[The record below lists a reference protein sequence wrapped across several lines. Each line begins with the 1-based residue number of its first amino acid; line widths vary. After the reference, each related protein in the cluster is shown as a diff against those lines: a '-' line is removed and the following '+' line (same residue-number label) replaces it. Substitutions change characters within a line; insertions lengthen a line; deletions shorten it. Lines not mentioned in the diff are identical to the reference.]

1 MHTSTSCAFPKWLG
15 HSVQCSVAI
24 AVTWSWQNGKAM
36 LSLPS
41 AVTSLHVGSC
51 YFRGCCPQ
59 PLQHTS
65 EKLEEAATGIKT
77 WSWLSWFSPWF
88 TTSKRGHSLGLDRTT
103 GSAAVS
109 VALAQ
114 RVSSSCRDASWDGQ
128 VGLSLVSGPP
138 LCHKDSTAAPSHRWS
153 LLLPLQVSAKKRQRG
168 EGAATPRLKLL
179 LRENLVTPLS
189 TLTHSA
195 SGNVSNLSVF
205 LMTGVVKVS
214 YLEHHFPFFI
224 PGAAGTGLSVFT
236 VHEGAAA
243 GSCLSPAF
251 LFLSIGSE
259 ALHLLQ
265 PQTNQVTNASRFWVI
280 KKTAT
285 SVKHSQSANHVCAV
299 HLLRL

>member
-1 MHTSTSCAFPKWLG
+1 
-15 HSVQCSVAI
+15 
-24 AVTWSWQNGKAM
+24 M

-41 AVTSLHVGSC
+41 AVTSLRVGSC

-88 TTSKRGHSLGLDRTT
+88 TTSKRGHSLGLDQRT
-103 GSAAVS
+103 GSAVVS

-114 RVSSSCRDASWDGQ
+114 GASSICRDASWDGQ
-128 VGLSLVSGPP
+128 ARLSLVSGPP

-153 LLLPLQVSAKKRQRG
+153 LLLPLQVSAKKWQRG

-179 LRENLVTPLS
+179 LRENLVTPLP
-189 TLTHSA
+189 TLAHSA
-195 SGNVSNLSVF
+195 SGNMSNLSVF

-214 YLEHHFPFFI
+214 YFGTPFPI
-224 PGAAGTGLSVFT
+224 RYSWSCWHRPVNIHRARW
-236 VHEGAAA
+236 
-243 GSCLSPAF
+243 GSSWQLPLPCFPVPSLI
-251 LFLSIGSE
+251 SIGSE

-265 PQTNQVTNASRFWVI
+265 PQTNQVTNASHFWVI

-299 HLLRL
+299 HLL